1 LRRIKMADK
10 EVRLIDAD
18 ALKVILNKVEE
29 ESERDWFKGNEFRE
43 MIDIMPTIEAEP
55 VKHGKWIE
63 KKVCRMKW
71 IPYADD
77 DVNPDDVDIECMTE
91 QKCSYCKRWTIK
103 FTYHIEL
110 DYCPLCGARMG
121 GDGND

>member
-1 LRRIKMADK
+1 MMLRY
-10 EVRLIDAD
+10 IDAD
-18 ALKVILNKVEE
+18 ALKKDLT
-29 ESERDWFKGNEFRE
+29 RFYDNEVTAKE
-43 MIDIMPTIEAEP
+43 LIDEQPTADVQP
-55 VKHGKWIE
+55 AKHGKWIE
-63 KKVCRMKW
+63 KKVSRVKW

-110 DYCPLCGARMG
+110 DYCPLCGARMD
-121 GDGND
+121 GDGDA

>member
-1 LRRIKMADK
+1 MDEYISREELRKHLK
-10 EVRLIDAD
+10 ECYDDELFDAD
-18 ALKVILNKVEE
+18 MKKAVI
-29 ESERDWFKGNEFRE
+29 G
-43 MIDIMPTIEAEP
+43 IDIYVENMPSADVQP

-110 DYCPLCGARMG
+110 DYCPLCGARMD
-121 GDGND
+121 GDSE